1 MSFVLIYRWI
11 VFLLAAFYVL
21 WMLILDASYDNVGGP
36 FRFLTIWALLFSFFS
51 ASRMMALMESR
62 SMRDWPALVA
72 VTGTLNAMVVFLYW
86 RLYFADPANVTGEAG
101 PPVWW
106 VQYYLHLL
114 GPLLQWI
121 DMLFIHRN
129 LRAFRA
135 AFAGLFAVILVYILW
150 VEIVVGPFNDSP
162 FGEIT
167 DGLPYPF
174 LNDLVL
180 AERGIFYVQTTIS
193 AFVVLGVIWGLSRL
207 LRRATP

>member
-1 MSFVLIYRWI
+1 
-11 VFLLAAFYVL
+11 
-21 WMLILDASYDNVGGP
+21 
-36 FRFLTIWALLFSFFS
+36 
-51 ASRMMALMESR
+51 
-62 SMRDWPALVA
+62 
-72 VTGTLNAMVVFLYW
+72 
-86 RLYFADPANVTGEAG
+86 FADPANVTGEAG